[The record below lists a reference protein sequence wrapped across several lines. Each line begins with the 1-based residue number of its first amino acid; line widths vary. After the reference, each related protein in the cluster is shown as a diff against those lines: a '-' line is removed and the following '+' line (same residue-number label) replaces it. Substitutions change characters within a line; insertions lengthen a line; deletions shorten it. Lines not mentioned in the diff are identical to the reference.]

1 LGTSLE
7 PQRTGFEEYVSFVNC
22 HEFEVYVKFQPE
34 KNVLFAFTKELN
46 YFLLK
51 KRPFIC
57 YSWAM
62 ACDWSQGL
70 TPKPELHM
78 VFPMRTLRPWIRWGG
93 SQALQLNALLLW

>member
-7 PQRTGFEEYVSFVNC
+7 PQRTGFEEYFSIVNC

-62 ACDWSQGL
+62 AC
-70 TPKPELHM
+70 
-78 VFPMRTLRPWIRWGG
+78 I
-93 SQALQLNALLLW
+93 